1 MPLSNTK
8 TIVRRDPAER
18 SSLLDSAALHPL
30 LQRIFNNRNVSNPE
44 DLELSLSRLHA
55 PNQLKD
61 IEKACALLQQVIAR
75 NGRILI
81 LGDYDTDGAT
91 ASAVAV
97 LGLNSLGAEN
107 VDYLV
112 PNRFDYGYGLS
123 LAIAKVALVKSP
135 DLVVTVDNGISSL
148 EGVRYLR
155 EAGVEVLVTDHH
167 LAGKE
172 LPQASAII
180 NPNQP
185 ECAFP
190 SKMLAGVGVMF
201 YLLLALRSF
210 LKDSG
215 WFEEREKEPPN
226 LAMLLDLV
234 ALGTV
239 ADVVQLDHNN
249 RILVA
254 QGIAR
259 IHQGR
264 CRPGIKALLAV
275 AGKDFAS
282 ISSADLGFVVAP
294 RLNAAGR
301 LDDISM
307 GIECLLTDDDNQAQD
322 YAVILHEMNLER
334 RQIELQMQKQAI
346 DVVDSINEQG
356 VANGICLYREDWHQG
371 ITGLVAS
378 RVREQFFRPAIVFA
392 RSSDGRLTG
401 SARSIAGLHIRD
413 LIEEIERSHPG
424 LIDKFGGHAMAA
436 GLTIAETNLD
446 QFSAL
451 FHTAVSAHFT
461 SHSPADLVY
470 SDGPL
475 EPEFFTQQIAEL
487 LKNAAPWGQ
496 GFSPPVFDN
505 EFKVVGQKV
514 VGEQHLKLRLAT
526 RDRVLDGI
534 AFRQLQPG
542 ENAPSLD
549 RIHAAFQLDIN
560 EFRGAKS
567 LQLIIEYMK
576 PAEPS
581 SP

>member
-1 MPLSNTK
+1 M
-8 TIVRRDPAER
+8 RRDPAA
-18 SSLLDSAALHPL
+18 SASLLDSEALHPL
-30 LQRIFNNRNVSNPE
+30 LQRIFNNRNVSHPE
-44 DLELSLSRLHA
+44 DLELSLSKLHS

-61 IEKACALLQQVIAR
+61 IEKACALLKHVIAR

-81 LGDYDTDGAT
+81 VGDYDTDGAT

-97 LGLNSLGAEN
+97 LGLKSLGAEK

-148 EGVRYLR
+148 EGISFLR

-167 LAGKE
+167 LAGNE

-185 ECAFP
+185 RCNFP

-215 WFEEREKEPPN
+215 WFEKRKKEPPN

-239 ADVVQLDHNN
+239 ADVVPLDHNN

-275 AGKDFAS
+275 AGKDHAG

-307 GIECLLTDDDNQAQD
+307 GIECLLTDNEKQAQE
-322 YAVILHEMNLER
+322 YAAILHEMNLER

-346 DVVDSINEQG
+346 DVVDSINDQG
-356 VANGICLYREDWHQG
+356 VENGICLYREDWHQG

-378 RVREQFFRPAIVFA
+378 RVRERFFQPAIVFA

-401 SARSIAGLHIRD
+401 SARSIVGLHIRD

-436 GLTIAETNLD
+436 GLTIAETKLE

-451 FHTAVSAHFT
+451 FHAAVSAHFAC
-461 SHSPADLVY
+461 HSPADLIY

-526 RDRVLDGI
+526 RGRVLDGI

-549 RIHAAFQLDIN
+549 KIHAAFQLDIN

-567 LQLIIEYMK
+567 LQLIIEYME
-576 PAEPS
+576 PAEPTS
-581 SP
+581 S